1 MIDATDCKNLYFKQ
15 AIRLN
20 IRIGGIILENIIFE
34 DKNEMDLMR
43 FYYYTKGVYS
53 ASSDIL
59 QNDIFKLNNLLEYK
73 DADKLDIKKMREK
86 IKKTK
91 IQIEIM
97 ERLYGFAFHT

>member
-1 MIDATDCKNLYFKQ
+1 MIDATECKKLYFKQ

-34 DKNEMDLMR
+34 DKNEMELMK

-59 QNDIFKLNNLLEYK
+59 QNDMRKLKNLLEFK
-73 DADKLDIKKMREK
+73 DADKVDIKKMREK

-97 ERLYGFAFHT
+97 ERLYRFAFNT

>member
-1 MIDATDCKNLYFKQ
+1 MA
-15 AIRLN
+15 
-20 IRIGGIILENIIFE
+20 NIIFE

-43 FYYYTKGVYS
+43 FHYYAKGVYS

-59 QNDIFKLNNLLEYK
+59 QNDMLKLKNLLEYT
-73 DADKLDIKKMREK
+73 DADKLDIKRMREK

-97 ERLYGFAFHT
+97 ERLYRFAFHT